1 MGLNSVENSQG
12 KPDIESEVNAVRLI
26 GHVKWFDIA
35 KGYGFIVP
43 ETAEGLVLTDDV
55 MVHVSCLRAYGEST
69 ADEGARI
76 VCDIVQRDRGWQVAN
91 IIEMDR
97 PRVAVAKEQGEAI
110 VFDRVVVKWF
120 NGPKGFG
127 FVNRVGVE
135 EDIFV
140 HISVMRKAGLDI
152 LETGMELDVV
162 TGQGQKGLN
171 VIMIKK

>member
-1 MGLNSVENSQG
+1 MGLSSVEISQG
-12 KPDIESEVNAVRLI
+12 KPSIEPEVNAVRLI